1 MATLAQRTDAVEE
14 KTDRLETVF
23 AAFMERTAAYMV
35 RTDERMER
43 TDERMERT
51 DERMERTERAIER
64 LEGVIERMEQE
75 GARDREA
82 AARDREAA
90 GRDREAA
97 ARDREEMKHEAARE
111 REAAAR
117 HREDMKQEAA
127 RERKEMNERM
137 GELSNRMGTIVEDIV
152 APSIRRLAREVLD
165 CGDLQSF
172 STRTV
177 RTHGEEPSREREF
190 DALYVGTRA
199 VLLNETKATARPE
212 YARAFVEF
220 LESGQFARYVPEY
233 RELPVVP
240 VFSSLSIPADVVTYL
255 TRRGIYAVAMG
266 DEAMQ
271 VLNLQAVRS
280 RRE

>member
-1 MATLAQRTDAVEE
+1 MATLAQRIDTVEE
-14 KTDRLETVF
+14 KTGRLETIF
-23 AAFMERTAAYMV
+23 AAFMEQTAASMV
-35 RTDERMER
+35 RADERMDR
-43 TDERMERT
+43 I
-51 DERMERTERAIER
+51 ERAIER
-64 LEGVIERMEQE
+64 LEGIIERMEQE
-75 GARDREA
+75 GSRY
-82 AARDREAA
+82 
-90 GRDREAA
+90 REAA
-97 ARDREEMKHEAARE
+97 ARDREEMKR
-111 REAAAR
+111 
-117 HREDMKQEAA
+117 EAA

-152 APSIRRLAREVLD
+152 APSIRRLAREVFE
-165 CGDLQSF
+165 CGDLQNF

-177 RTHGEEPSREREF
+177 RAHGDDPSREREF

-271 VLNLQAVRS
+271 VLNLDEVR
-280 RRE
+280 RRSPAR